1 MKAMNDTLKAWARKT
16 ICAPRG
22 ISGSGSRPS
31 DELVLVSKT
40 DEKKG
45 RSIVR
50 VSFHARAIKQLGWI
64 KNDRLTVAVSDTG
77 KLVISRAADG
87 RQLGV
92 GNSKTTRNYVRFA
105 VDPEFYKVIP
115 AGTGKN
121 VEIEFGAI
129 AFDL

>member
-1 MKAMNDTLKAWARKT
+1 M
-16 ICAPRG
+16 
-22 ISGSGSRPS
+22 
-31 DELVLVSKT
+31 VSKT
-40 DEKKG
+40 DEKKGRSKG

-87 RQLGV
+87 DGRQLGV
-92 GNSKTTRNYVRFA
+92 GNSKTTRSYVRFA
-105 VDPEFYKVIP
+105 VKPEFYKVLP
-115 AGTGKN
+115 AGAGKN

>member
-16 ICAPRG
+16 ICAPRHVY
-22 ISGSGSRPS
+22 GSRPL
-31 DELVLVSKT
+31 DELVIVTKT

-87 RQLGV
+87 GGRQLGV
-92 GNSKTTRNYVRFA
+92 ANGTTTRSYVRFA
-105 VDPEFYKVIP
+105 VDPEFYKVLP
-115 AGTGKN
+115 AGAGKN